1 MTTKTL
7 TVGTLA
13 LTGILLSSALEAMG
27 ATDTAF
33 EFVNDGSTAV
43 AIENGSASPI
53 TVTIDAQ
60 SIDGLTI
67 TDPSVTIAAGATRII
82 KALDPKYFN
91 NSSGK
96 VTLSVS
102 AAATTVKA
110 YAFRVK

>member
-13 LTGILLSSALEAMG
+13 LAGTTLSSSLEAMG

-33 EFVNDGSTAV
+33 EYVNDGDTAV
-43 AIENGSASPI
+43 IIENGSASPI

-60 SIDGLTI
+60 SVDGLSI
-67 TDPSVTIAAGATRII
+67 TDPIVTINAGVTKIV

-91 NSSGK
+91 SSGK
-96 VTLSVS
+96 VTLNI
-102 AAATTVKA
+102 ATAATTVKA

>member
-1 MTTKTL
+1 MTTKNL

-13 LTGILLSSALEAMG
+13 LAGNLLSSSLEALG

-43 AIENGSASPI
+43 IIENESGSTI
-53 TVTIDAQ
+53 NVTIDAQ
-60 SIDGLTI
+60 SVDGLAI
-67 TDPSVTIAAGATRII
+67 TDPTLTIADGAKKFI

-96 VTLSVS
+96 VTLNIST
-102 AAATTVKA
+102 AAETVKA
-110 YAFRVK
+110 FAFRVK

>member
-13 LTGILLSSALEAMG
+13 LTGTLLSTALEAMG
-27 ATDTAF
+27 ASDTAF
-33 EFVNDGSTAV
+33 EFANDGATPV
-43 AIENGSASPI
+43 FIENGSASSI

-60 SIDGLTI
+60 TVDGLTI
-67 TDPSVTIAAGATRII
+67 TDPTVTIAAGASRLI

-96 VTLSVS
+96 VLLTVSVP
-102 AAATTVKA
+102 AVTVKA
-110 YAFRVK
+110 FAFRIK